1 MTSKNSK
8 LQKEHL
14 SNRKKEQSYQAST
27 WNLNS
32 KIETKEITKKH
43 KTKHTKQKKWKV
55 E

>member
-14 SNRKKEQSYQAST
+14 SNRWKQQSYQAST

-32 KIETKEITKKH
+32 KIETKEITKKR
-43 KTKHTKQKKWKV
+43 KTTYKTEKMKS
-55 E
+55 